1 MYYVSV
7 FGGLNH
13 HGGVDMVAE
22 VTPNCGNG
30 FFSDIWWVR
39 KQREIGGIYI
49 TYSFPQPVLQSWV
62 FVCVCVC
69 LQNQLYFFN
78 STFMASF
85 LINFCYIIEYIL
97 HTY

>member
-13 HGGVDMVAE
+13 HGGVGMVAGE
-22 VTPNCGNG
+22 THNCGNG

-39 KQREIGGIYI
+39 KQREMSGIYI

-69 LQNQLYFFN
+69 VYKINYIPLLTHLWPHF
-78 STFMASF
+78 S
-85 LINFCYIIEYIL
+85 LIFV
-97 HTY
+97 T